1 MTRATATILA
11 VLLLLASLLVLC
23 QSCGSKPPEYL
34 SEDGKRG
41 FIAYHRHCTICHNPN
56 PFQEGTTSPGGP
68 PIAGS
73 SEELIRLR
81 VTKLAYPKDYKPK
94 RDTKLMTVQPQA
106 VPDIHYLHA
115 YLNEVRKPE

>member
-1 MTRATATILA
+1 MSRAAATIL
-11 VLLLLASLLVLC
+11 VPWLGLCLLVLL

-34 SEDGKRG
+34 SEDAKLGWV
-41 FIAYHRHCTICHNPN
+41 AYNRHCTICHNPD
-56 PFQEGTTSPGGP
+56 PFKEGTTSPGGP

-81 VTKLAYPKDYKPK
+81 VTKLAYPKGYKPK

-106 VPDIHYLHA
+106 VPDVPHIAA
-115 YLNEVRKPE
+115 YLNEVRKPQ